1 MYRTALRSVLAH
13 RARLLMTVLAV
24 LLGVGFVAGTLV
36 FTDSISDAYTR
47 SSEQSFDDVDVRIRP
62 AARGD
67 AGTTGA
73 LLDRELLDRARALP
87 SAGSASGRVS
97 GFAAL
102 ADRDGRLV
110 GEGWETAGLNY
121 GPDHSLTH
129 GRAPRAEGEIAIDA
143 HTAERT
149 GYRVGDTV
157 RMSVTGPVL
166 RERVTGIFA
175 TDDGN
180 VAAGGTL
187 TLLDTATAQRLF
199 AEPGRYNQIDLTA
212 GPGTSPEQLRRAV
225 ARILPHGF
233 EAVTADRLAREQAD
247 RNAQTV
253 RALSQVLLACAGV
266 ALFVG
271 IFLIVNTFTMLVAQ
285 RTTELALLRAVGAGR
300 GQVTRAVL
308 AEAALIGLVS
318 AAAGLAVG
326 IGAGAGVR
334 AVLSAAD
341 ATLPQGP
348 LVVSATTVLVS
359 LGLGLGVTLLAAWL
373 PARRAAKIPP
383 VAAMSSVHAPATT
396 RSLVLRNTIGT
407 VLAAAG
413 AVLVVIATTMTDGKL
428 VLGLGA
434 VLLLTG
440 VFVLTPLLSRPVIAA
455 ARPVLRRFGV
465 TGTLAGQNA
474 VRNPRR
480 TAATAA
486 ALTIGLTLVTA
497 LTVIG
502 AGADKATREL
512 AATGYIHAD
521 YIVTMANTGPLA
533 PDTEPTLR
541 EVDEVTA
548 SSPRRVTRA
557 RIGGVDQEVT
567 AWRTGELDQLLALE
581 FTAGSFAP
589 GNSANDVAIVDEG
602 TASDLDWQVG
612 DRLDVVWPDG
622 ARGRLTLTGI
632 YESTFDDGVKTDIST
647 LDPHLDRIADTA
659 VYVRTAGGANET
671 TARELAR
678 ALGDSPAIQVHNKQE
693 LVDDIL
699 GQIGLVLT
707 ILYGMLALAVVVAVL
722 GIVNTLAMSVHE
734 RAREVGLLRAVG
746 LDRAGVKRMIR
757 LESLVISL
765 FGGVL
770 GVGLGVFLG
779 WAVGK
784 LAAALTG
791 IDTWSLVLPWGRLA
805 LCLAVAALVGVL
817 AALWPARRA
826 ARLDVLT
833 AIKAD

>member
-1 MYRTALRSVLAH
+1 
-13 RARLLMTVLAV
+13 
-24 LLGVGFVAGTLV
+24 
-36 FTDSISDAYTR
+36 
-47 SSEQSFDDVDVRIRP
+47 
-62 AARGD
+62 
-67 AGTTGA
+67 
-73 LLDRELLDRARALP
+73 
-87 SAGSASGRVS
+87 
-97 GFAAL
+97 
-102 ADRDGRLV
+102 
-110 GEGWETAGLNY
+110 
-121 GPDHSLTH
+121 
-129 GRAPRAEGEIAIDA
+129 
-143 HTAERT
+143 
-149 GYRVGDTV
+149 
-157 RMSVTGPVL
+157 
-166 RERVTGIFA
+166 
-175 TDDGN
+175 
-180 VAAGGTL
+180 
-187 TLLDTATAQRLF
+187 
-199 AEPGRYNQIDLTA
+199 
-212 GPGTSPEQLRRAV
+212 
-225 ARILPHGF
+225 
-233 EAVTADRLAREQAD
+233 
-247 RNAQTV
+247 
-253 RALSQVLLACAGV
+253 
-266 ALFVG
+266 
-271 IFLIVNTFTMLVAQ
+271 
-285 RTTELALLRAVGAGR
+285 
-300 GQVTRAVL
+300 
-308 AEAALIGLVS
+308 
-318 AAAGLAVG
+318 LAVG

-341 ATLPQGP
+341 PTLPQGP

-407 VLAAAG
+407 VLAGAG
-413 AVLVVIATTMTDGKL
+413 AVMVVTATTMTDGKL
-428 VLGLGA
+428 ALGLGA
-434 VLLLTG
+434 MLLLTG

-455 ARPVLRRFGV
+455 ARPMLRRFGI

-486 ALTIGLTLVTA
+486 ALTVGLTLVTA

-502 AGADKATREL
+502 ASADKATRDL
-512 AATGYIHAD
+512 AASGYIHAD

-533 PDTEPTLR
+533 ADTEPTLR

-548 SSPRRVTRA
+548 SSPRRVARA

-581 FTAGSFAP
+581 FTSGSFAP
-589 GNSANDVAIVDEG
+589 GNSAVVDEA
-602 TASDLDWQVG
+602 TASDLGWQVG

-622 ARGRLTLTGI
+622 ARGQLTLTGI
-632 YESTFDDGVKTDIST
+632 YQSTFDDGVKTDIAM
-647 LDPHLDRIADTA
+647 LDPHLDRITDTA
-659 VYVRTAGGANET
+659 VYVRTAGGASEE

-693 LVDDIL
+693 LVDDII
-699 GQIGLVLT
+699 GQIGLALT

-779 WAVGK
+779 WAVGE
-784 LAAALTG
+784 LAAALEG